1 MAGLVTE
8 AFAFAEVVSVLSIEL
23 MEDCYYFLLWGC
35 SEEPKTNS
43 EEG

>member
-8 AFAFAEVVSVLSIEL
+8 AFAFIEVVNDPSTEL
-23 MEDCYYFLLWGC
+23 GVDCYYCLLWGC
-35 SEEPKTNS
+35 SEELKTNS

>member
-8 AFAFAEVVSVLSIEL
+8 AFAFIEDVSDPSTEL
-23 MEDCYYFLLWGC
+23 EEDCYYFLLWGC